1 MFIRALLVGRKKAGA
16 DRVQVRVG
24 RVICWIVYVNC
35 IHKNQ
40 QSQHIQMDL
49 FDVVRA
55 APPPQNVREPN
66 NPAAPAESAEEKQ
79 DAGAVTETTENVVD
93 TSKAKS
99 PSRSP
104 PPAEVSEVFNIGR
117 YRIYPRQ
124 LISVITIFLHL
135 QRVNLMKMSWQ
146 DPLN

>member
-1 MFIRALLVGRKKAGA
+1 MFFRALLVGRKKAGA

-55 APPPQNVREPN
+55 APPPKNVREPN
-66 NPAAPAESAEEKQ
+66 NPAVPAESDEGKR
-79 DAGAVTETTENVVD
+79 DAGAVTETAEQVEDKSRT
-93 TSKAKS
+93 KS

-104 PPAEVSEVFNIGR
+104 PPAEVSEVFSIGR
-117 YRIYPRQ
+117 
-124 LISVITIFLHL
+124 
-135 QRVNLMKMSWQ
+135 
-146 DPLN
+146 